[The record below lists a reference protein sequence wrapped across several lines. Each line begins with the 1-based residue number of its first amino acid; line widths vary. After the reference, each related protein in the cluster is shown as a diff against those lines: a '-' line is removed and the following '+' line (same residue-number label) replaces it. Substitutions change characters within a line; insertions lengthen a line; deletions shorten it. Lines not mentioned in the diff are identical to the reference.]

1 MPEPL
6 RDRLDPPAGALQRAR
21 RSPGRVWDV
30 RSEHVDLGE
39 GGVVV
44 RDFVDHTGAV
54 AVLALDDEDRV
65 VLVQQYR
72 HPVGAFE
79 WELPAGL
86 LDVDGEPAHLTA
98 ARELHEEA
106 DLVAGEWHLLL
117 DHYASPGG
125 SSEALR
131 VFLAR
136 DLTDVPDHERHEREG
151 EELGMPV
158 RRVPLDELARGRA
171 RRRPAQR
178 DPHGLG
184 ARGIPAARARVGGAA
199 VRATSRGR
207 RALPVADE
215 PLRRSVLAG
224 CRWRSAVCPCGGVPQ
239 WRLAR
244 VPAAD
249 PCSTGSAL
257 AATAEALMRS
267 RYTAYALGDGD
278 HLFRTWHARTRP
290 DDVEPDPRV
299 RWVGL
304 DRPRRRRRRAGR
316 RRGRRGVPGR
326 SGSATTTGRCAGARC
341 TSAAGSC
348 GAAGRWVYLDAE

>member
-6 RDRLDPPAGALQRAR
+6 RDRLER
-21 RSPGRVWDV
+21 RPVLSSELAFAGRVWDV

-54 AVLALDDEDRV
+54 AVLAVDDEDRA

-86 LDVDGEPAHLTA
+86 LDVDGEPALLSA

-125 SSEALR
+125 STEALR

-136 DLTDVPDHERHEREG
+136 DLTDVPDHERHAREG

-158 RRVPLDELARGRA
+158 RRVPLDEL
-171 RRRPAQR
+171 
-178 DPHGLG
+178 LE
-184 ARGIPAARARVGGAA
+184 A
-199 VRATSRGR
+199 VLAGEVHNVT
-207 RALPVADE
+207 LMV
-215 PLRRSVLAG
+215 SVLAASRLRERG
-224 CRWRSAVCPCGGVPQ
+224 WAGLRSVHEPWP
-239 WRLAR
+239 
-244 VPAAD
+244 
-249 PCSTGSAL
+249 
-257 AATAEALMRS
+257 
-267 RYTAYALGDGD
+267 
-278 HLFRTWHARTRP
+278 TRP
-290 DDVEPDPRV
+290 P
-299 RWVGL
+299 
-304 DRPRRRRRRAGR
+304 GR
-316 RRGRRGVPGR
+316 R
-326 SGSATTTGRCAGARC
+326 
-341 TSAAGSC
+341 
-348 GAAGRWVYLDAE
+348 